1 MTQAQQLYTSLRE
14 SVGKAVVGLDDVLE
28 NSLIAVLCGG
38 HVLLEGVP
46 GVAKTLFV
54 KSLARALGLEF
65 RRLQFT
71 PDLMPSDVTGT
82 TIFHPQRGEFTFRPG
97 PVFAPF
103 VLCDEINRAPAKTQS
118 ALLEAMQE
126 RSVTVDGTTHALPPI
141 FVVFAT
147 QNPIEHE
154 GTYSLPEAQL
164 DRFLFQL
171 NIGYPS
177 ADVEKAIFMK
187 RHRFGDLAPETAG
200 VEPVC
205 NDLEILS
212 LQKQAEAVQ
221 VGEDLAEYA
230 VRLLASTRNDASL
243 MLGGSPRAGIA
254 MLRAAKAH
262 AMLRGRDYTNPEDV
276 KKMFIP
282 ALRHRVLLDPRA
294 EVEGARADAILAS
307 IADRTPAPR

>member
-1 MTQAQQLYTSLRE
+1 MTQAQQLYSSLRE

-97 PVFAPF
+97 PVFSSF
-103 VLCDEINRAPAKTQS
+103 ILCDEINRAPAKTQS

-177 ADVEKAIFMK
+177 AAVEKEILMK

-205 NDLEILS
+205 SEAEILS
-212 LQKQAEAVQ
+212 LQQQFESIQ
-221 VGEDLAEYA
+221 VSEDLAEYA

-243 MLGGSPRAGIA
+243 MLGGSPRAGVAI
-254 MLRAAKAH
+254 LRAAKAH
-262 AMLRGRDYTNPEDV
+262 AMLRGRDYANPEDV